1 MSEEVDGKY
10 IGNLFDDNKG
20 KQKSNKKSKFYFLM
34 SIFCMLLVGIGI
46 GFFVGSSLNQ
56 ELGVDEAL
64 LIKVAYAGTECDLRS
79 TQEIRWMPN
88 MIIQED
94 SNGNVFG
101 SPNCIPIDRI
111 TGERVKNK

>member
-1 MSEEVDGKY
+1 MGEEVDGKY

-20 KQKSNKKSKFYFLM
+20 KQKSNKKSKFYCAM
-34 SIFCMLLVGIGI
+34 SIFCMLLVGLGI

-111 TGERVKNK
+111 TGERVKNN